1 MRKAN
6 LIFQIILTCFYS
18 MSAFAGDFNTG
29 TVNEALERAKEY
41 EKKIELPDVDHL
53 EAKKAAKEAAGQ
65 FYSPQCQEKIRAET
79 ERLKSEQFADI
90 LKGYKKPG
98 QAEPADSVLTSDER
112 LYIFISSSVPL
123 STLRAYAFA
132 LDRLN
137 DPNVAMVMRGFVGGM
152 KYFKPTLEFVQNII
166 VRENSCDLVTEKC
179 KVFNAAI
186 SIDPV
191 MFRKYGIRSVPAIAY
206 VKGKSIE
213 DFAVNKGCIDNL
225 NVSQDVYIV
234 SGDLPVD
241 RALEVIAKET
251 GSGRIDNLVK
261 KIRGGFYA
269 D

>member
-6 LIFQIILTCFYS
+6 LIFHIIAIFLCSTL
-18 MSAFAGDFNTG
+18 AFAGDFNTG

-41 EKKIELPDVDHL
+41 EKKIDMPDVRHL
-53 EAKKAAKEAAGQ
+53 EAQEAAREAAEQ
-65 FYSPQCQEKIRAET
+65 FYSPQCQEKIRAEM
-79 ERLKSEQFADI
+79 ERLKAGRFAGI
-90 LKGYKKPG
+90 FKGYEKEG
-98 QAEPADSVLTSDER
+98 TDESVDSVLTSDER

-137 DPNVAMVMRGFVGGM
+137 DPNVTMVMRGFVGGM
-152 KYFKPTLEFVQNII
+152 KYFKPTLEFIRSII
-166 VRENSCDLVTEKC
+166 VRESSCDLVTEKC

-206 VKGKSIE
+206 VKGKSIK
-213 DFAVNKGCIDNL
+213 DFAANKGCIDNL
-225 NVSQDVYIV
+225 NVPQDVYIV
-234 SGDLPVD
+234 TGDLPMD

-251 GSGRIDNLVK
+251 GSGRINNLVK